1 MKIFPS
7 HFTRRAR
14 QDGFVVFVFI
24 ALLAI
29 MLVFFTVNQSVLIR
43 TRQETKLLEHRQ
55 IERLNASQT
64 NTVTAVVSPANP
76 EPK

>member
-1 MKIFPS
+1 MKTFPS

-14 QDGFVVFVFI
+14 QDGSVVFVFI
-24 ALLAI
+24 SLLAI
-29 MLVFFTVNQSVLIR
+29 MLVFVTVNQSALIR
-43 TRQETKLLEHRQ
+43 MRQETKLLEHRQ
-55 IERLNASQT
+55 IERLNTSQT